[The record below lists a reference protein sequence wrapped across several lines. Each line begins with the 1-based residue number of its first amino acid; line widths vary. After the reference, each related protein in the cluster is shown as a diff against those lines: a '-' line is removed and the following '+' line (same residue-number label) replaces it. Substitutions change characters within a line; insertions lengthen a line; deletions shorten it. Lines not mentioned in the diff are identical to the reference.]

1 MTMLAAL
8 LLVAAGALGPRL
20 RRSTRI
26 HRIGEA
32 SGTRLYHAGGHGCLD
47 MDSEECYVGG
57 TMQMLREAP
66 KFDYDTW
73 LALHEGEEVKGV
85 YALYESDDCVFVG
98 VGDDA
103 VGTLKDVRKGLGD
116 DVYMKIEEHDGEGVM
131 SLVFGSWLDEASP
144 GGVRPR
150 VNAERS
156 AARAAARGF

>member
-1 MTMLAAL
+1 MRHAAL
-8 LLVAAGALGPRL
+8 LLVAASALTPR
-20 RRSTRI
+20 RRLSTRI
-26 HRIGEA
+26 YRAGGHSA
-32 SGTRLYHAGGHGCLD
+32 TRLYHAGGHGCLD

-73 LALHEGEEVKGV
+73 LALHEGEAVKGV

-116 DVYMKIEEHDGEGVM
+116 DVYMKIEEHDADGVM

-144 GGVRPR
+144 DGVRPR

-156 AARAAARGF
+156 AARAAAMGF